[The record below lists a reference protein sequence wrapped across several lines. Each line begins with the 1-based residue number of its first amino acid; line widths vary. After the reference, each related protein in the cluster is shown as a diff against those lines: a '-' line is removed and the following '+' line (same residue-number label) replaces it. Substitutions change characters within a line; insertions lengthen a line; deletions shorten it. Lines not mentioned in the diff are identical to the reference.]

1 MVAPVPAVDVSS
13 HDRYLIYE
21 MLDREV
27 TFEHSRSGR
36 KYSGVVEQVLRDIF
50 QNQVE
55 LTMNGRLFRFEEPVA
70 IVRTIVAKAIPCE
83 TVVFVYGDLG
93 VELTDEELFEQV
105 RGSSDFYGETV
116 HEVLSRTRPK
126 TCHIVQFR
134 LGRQIPRRRT
144 WRMKDKSV
152 AA

>member
-1 MVAPVPAVDVSS
+1 MVAPVQAVDVSS

-55 LTMNGRLFRFEEPVA
+55 LTMNGRLFCFDEPVA
-70 IVRTIVAKAIPCE
+70 IVRTTGKTIPCE

-93 VELTDEELFEQV
+93 DEITDEELFEQV

-126 TCHIVQFR
+126 TCHVVQFR

-144 WRMKDKSV
+144 WRMKAK
-152 AA
+152 AAA